1 MESLHIE
8 TTNRCTLECPACP
21 RTTWKQMLGSNM
33 PRQDLD
39 LDELEHFLDCEE
51 GNKIEKFK
59 LCGDYGDTLYYPKLF
74 EMIRRFRDR
83 TFKIQTNGSYRTKE
97 WWEELNSLLTN
108 RDEIIFAIE
117 LLSVGSTISISLFG
131 SIF

>member
-1 MESLHIE
+1 MDKKLNIMESLHIE

-39 LDELEHFLDCEE
+39 LDELEYFLDCKE
-51 GNKIEKFK
+51 GRKIEKFK

-97 WWEELNSLLTN
+97 WW
-108 RDEIIFAIE
+108 
-117 LLSVGSTISISLFG
+117 
-131 SIF
+131 